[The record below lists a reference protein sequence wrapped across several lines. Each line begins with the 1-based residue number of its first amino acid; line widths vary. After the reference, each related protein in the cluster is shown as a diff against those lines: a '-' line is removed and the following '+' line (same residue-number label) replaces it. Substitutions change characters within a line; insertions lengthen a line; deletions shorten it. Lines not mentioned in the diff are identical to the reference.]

1 MHIQGGKGEKIQSS
15 LVVQKPS
22 LFSTPLLELSTK
34 GADAA
39 AARCSARNYENSF
52 PNNKCSQLPV
62 TKFHHHP
69 SCHLREKQFVL
80 NVEGW
85 GGRGKK
91 HLWSLSVSRKGSAKF
106 EFFDSSFP
114 KLSRI
119 LRPRRRAKR
128 KRGEGPK
135 KLGACG
141 GGRRGN
147 GCARKQ
153 MGTIFWGTDPPP
165 PPPCQ
170 PPRRYR
176 GGRGMVVV
184 FCKKIFWG
192 KFGGC
197 VFSDDDSRL
206 PSFSSSVD
214 SRKSFWC
221 VFLQDGGGGIG
232 KEFWG
237 VGGKVSSHKTS
248 FKKILVT

>member
-34 GADAA
+34 GAAAA

-119 LRPRRRAKR
+119 SRPRRRAKR

-153 MGTIFWGTDPPP
+153 WAQFFGARTH
-165 PPPCQ
+165 
-170 PPRRYR
+170 PRLLLASRR
-176 GGRGMVVV
+176 GATEAAEAWWWSSVKR
-184 FCKKIFWG
+184 F
-192 KFGGC
+192 FGGNLVG
-197 VFSDDDSRL
+197 VFLATMIRVCL
-206 PSFSSSVD
+206 PSRRV
-214 SRKSFWC
+214 
-221 VFLQDGGGGIG
+221 
-232 KEFWG
+232 
-237 VGGKVSSHKTS
+237 
-248 FKKILVT
+248 